1 MTGDVQR
8 IAHEMRRYGPTAEPT
23 LLDASGAAL
32 ASVTLTL
39 FDPDLPDATV
49 RLGVRDGA
57 LVVEALEPA
66 GHPMYRALVNAA
78 IEDRLHVLLRSLCAS
93 GAVDVDGARVAVR
106 GAHVYPR
113 IMSEWHPTPS
123 GLRRLEEWRRKGPLT
138 AVAGFLACIATVA
151 LVLADLAHPI
161 VILPVPGLAIW
172 SWATLRRARSG
183 GDVVQGASTHAEHV
197 RRARAQAGS
206 IDAAVNRARGLS
218 H

>member
-23 LLDASGAAL
+23 LLDASGAVL
-32 ASVTLTL
+32 ASVTLPIS
-39 FDPDLPDATV
+39 DPDLPGATV
-49 RLGVRDGA
+49 RVGVRSGA

-66 GHPMYRALVNAA
+66 GHPMYRAIVNAA
-78 IEDRLHVLLRSLCAS
+78 IEERLRVILRSLCCS
-93 GAVDVDGARVAVR
+93 GAVDGEGARVAAR
-106 GAHVYPR
+106 HAHVYPR
-113 IMSEWHPTPS
+113 IMPEWHPTPS
-123 GLRRLEEWRRKGPLT
+123 GLRRLEEWRRRGPLM
-138 AVAGFLACIATVA
+138 AVAGFLACLTTVA
-151 LVLADLAHPI
+151 LVLADLAHPV

-197 RRARAQAGS
+197 QRARAQAGS
-206 IDAAVNRARGLS
+206 IDTAVNRARGLS